1 MTCLGCTRCEDGPWK
16 TLIDGRTVC
25 HQCEDWRAEC
35 EARVVVNMPTL
46 MQRRQYLELVEK
58 KRGTEAANQL
68 KRDVRSLWEHQHR
81 QAGSGGG

>member
-35 EARVVVNMPTL
+35 EARTVLQMPTL
-46 MQRRQYLELVEK
+46 QRRRDYIALVER
-58 KRGTEAANQL
+58 KRGEEAA
-68 KRDVRSLWEHQHR
+68 KRLRRDIRALWEVR
-81 QAGSGGG
+81 NGPAGGGG